1 MTVTADHAEL
11 VVAAQAGDRSAR
23 DQLVSAHL
31 PLLYNLVGRALSGH
45 PDVDDVVQ
53 ETLLRVVR
61 DLPTLRAPESFRSW
75 LVAIALHQIA
85 GHRSRVRGAVDR
97 LALGDGVEHLS
108 GGGDVEG
115 EAIGRL
121 HVSDQRR
128 QLVEATRWLDPAY
141 QPLLALWWQ
150 ECTGR
155 LSRAEVA
162 AATGVTVA
170 HVGVRLHRMREQLE
184 SGRSIVAA
192 LAARP
197 PCPDLSAAIRGWDG
211 RPTPVWRKR
220 IARHVRDCPY
230 CGAGVADRVPAERL
244 LLGIASLA
252 VPVGLTA
259 ALVAKGLLAGAAG
272 GTPVVAAHAVAGGA
286 TVAGGT
292 AVAGGAAIDG
302 ATVVSGGAAVG
313 GTAGQG
319 GSLLGVLTQ
328 AVVAHPVASA
338 AAGAV
343 LIAGATAGVA
353 LRPDPAPPPPA
364 VAAPVTTSAAPPRP
378 SPTPATTTP
387 ATSPSVS
394 PSAVRPSVPAGTIP
408 LGTWSL
414 ESVRAPGRY
423 LTVDGDVAGLDEVTG
438 ASSAQA
444 RRRATFTVS
453 RGLADPDCVTLRS
466 ADGRYLRH
474 ASLRLRLSPN
484 EGTPLFREDATFC
497 PERGATAASVTMR
510 AHNYPHLVV
519 HERDVGFWID
529 FPDGTQTFARAS
541 SFRVRNPWA

>member
-1 MTVTADHAEL
+1 MTITADHAAL

-85 GHRSRVRGAVDR
+85 GHRNRVRGAVDR
-97 LALGDGVEHLS
+97 LAVVATVEHLP

-115 EAIGRL
+115 EAILRL

-141 QPLLALWWQ
+141 RPLLALWWQ
-150 ECTGR
+150 ECAGR

-162 AATGVTVA
+162 AATGLTVA

-192 LAARP
+192 LSLRA
-197 PCPDLSAAIRGWDG
+197 PCPDLSTAVRGWDG

-220 IARHVRDCPY
+220 IARHVRDCRY
-230 CGAGVADRVPAERL
+230 CGAGAEDRVPAERL

-252 VPVGLTA
+252 VPTGLTA
-259 ALVAKGLLAGAAG
+259 ALVAKGLLTGAAG
-272 GTPVVAAHAVAGGA
+272 GTPALAAHTVAGTTA
-286 TVAGGT
+286 AGGT
-292 AVAGGAAIDG
+292 AVAGGAA
-302 ATVVSGGAAVG
+302 VSGGVA
-313 GTAGQG
+313 AGQG
-319 GSLLGVLTQ
+319 GSVLGMLTQ
-328 AVVAHPVASA
+328 AVVAHPVASV

-343 LIAGATAGVA
+343 LIAGTTVGVA
-353 LRPDPAPPPPA
+353 LRPDPVPAPPPA
-364 VAAPVTTSAAPPRP
+364 VAAPVTSSAAPPRP
-378 SPTPATTTP
+378 TPTPAATTP
-387 ATSPSVS
+387 ARTPAAA
-394 PSAVRPSVPAGTIP
+394 PTAVRPSVPAGTIP
-408 LGTWSL
+408 LGTWSF

-423 LTVDGDVAGLDEVTG
+423 LTVDGDLAGLDEVTG
-438 ASSAQA
+438 ASSTPV

-453 RGLADPDCVTLRS
+453 RGLADPGCVTLRS

-474 ASLRLRLSPN
+474 ASLRLRLHPD

-497 PERGATAASVTMR
+497 PERGATATSVTMR
-510 AHNYPHLVV
+510 SHNYPHLVV

-529 FPDGTQTFARAS
+529 FPDGSETFARAS
-541 SFRVRNPWA
+541 SFRVRTPWA